1 MRMLPYIASRVL
13 GTPLVIGQN
22 KLDAIL
28 AVLGPRIGIEAS
40 SPAAAFHDE
49 AGRSRATTVSPS
61 GIAVIPVFGTL
72 VKRAGPI
79 EAASGLTSYSELE
92 TEILDAAT
100 DPAVR
105 AILLDVDSPGG
116 EANGVF
122 DLADLVYEA
131 RSLKPVWA
139 VADEEAFSGAYA
151 IACAAERVIVPRTG
165 GIGSIGVVAVHV
177 DRSARDAMEG
187 YRYTTV
193 FAGARKNDFNPHEAL
208 GGEARAALQAEVDR
222 VYELFV
228 ETVARNR
235 GLTTAAVGGTEA
247 RLFFGEDA
255 VRAGL
260 ADEVGTTRDALAV
273 LAAAMSGSR
282 PMIRGVTATGSPG
295 FPEVSLTPP
304 DRKEASMT
312 DVITETA
319 KPGGTAPPAENKIDS
334 QPGPDGAPARAAY
347 SAEAVASA
355 AKAGK
360 PELRSAEGRAETDR
374 KTAEVVDLDKVR
386 AEARGEGAAEAARI
400 ADLCSLAGMP
410 ERTAEMIARRLS
422 ADEVR
427 KELLALKVGQDG
439 AEVRSHLLPGAGT
452 GQPASLDDNPVVR
465 AARARAASTSS
476 AQATAAKEA

>member
-1 MRMLPYIASRVL
+1 MRMLPHIASRAL

-28 AVLGPRIGIEAS
+28 AVLGPRIGIEAPP
-40 SPAAAFHDE
+40 PAVALHDE
-49 AGRSRATTVSPS
+49 AGRPRATKTTAS

-79 EAASGLTSYSELE
+79 EAASGLTSYGELE

-116 EANGVF
+116 EASGVF
-122 DLADLVYEA
+122 DLADLVFEA
-131 RSLKPVWA
+131 RGLKPVWA

-151 IACAAERVIVPRTG
+151 VASAAERVIVPRTG
-165 GIGSIGVVAVHV
+165 GTGSIGVVAVHV

-208 GGEARAALQAEVDR
+208 SGEARAALQAEVDR

-235 GLTTAAVGGTEA
+235 AMATAAVRATEA

-260 ADEVGTTRDALAV
+260 ADGVGTMRDALAA
-273 LAAAMSGSR
+273 LAATMSGSR
-282 PMIRGVTATGSPG
+282 AMIRGVTATVSPG

-304 DRKEASMT
+304 ERKEA
-312 DVITETA
+312 V
-319 KPGGTAPPAENKIDS
+319 
-334 QPGPDGAPARAAY
+334 
-347 SAEAVASA
+347 
-355 AKAGK
+355 
-360 PELRSAEGRAETDR
+360 
-374 KTAEVVDLDKVR
+374 
-386 AEARGEGAAEAARI
+386 
-400 ADLCSLAGMP
+400 
-410 ERTAEMIARRLS
+410 
-422 ADEVR
+422 
-427 KELLALKVGQDG
+427 
-439 AEVRSHLLPGAGT
+439 
-452 GQPASLDDNPVVR
+452 
-465 AARARAASTSS
+465 
-476 AQATAAKEA
+476 

>member
-1 MRMLPYIASRVL
+1 MRMLPHIASRAL

-28 AVLGPRIGIEAS
+28 AVLGPRIGIEAPP
-40 SPAAAFHDE
+40 PAVALQDE
-49 AGRSRATTVSPS
+49 AGRPRATKITPS

-79 EAASGLTSYSELE
+79 EAASGLTSYGELE

-116 EANGVF
+116 EASGVF
-122 DLADLVYEA
+122 DLADLVFEA
-131 RSLKPVWA
+131 RGLKPVWA

-151 IACAAERVIVPRTG
+151 VASAAERVIVPRTG
-165 GIGSIGVVAVHV
+165 GTGSIGVVAVHV

-235 GLTTAAVGGTEA
+235 AMATAAVRATEA

-260 ADEVGTTRDALAV
+260 ADGVGTMRDALAA
-273 LAAAMSGSR
+273 LAATMSGSR
-282 PMIRGVTATGSPG
+282 AMIRGVTATVSPG

-304 DRKEASMT
+304 ERKEENMT

-319 KPGGTAPPAENKIDS
+319 KPGGTAPPAENKTDS
-334 QPGPDGAPARAAY
+334 EPGPDTE
-347 SAEAVASA
+347 AEA
-355 AKAGK
+355 G
-360 PELRSAEGRAETDR
+360 R

-386 AEARGEGAAEAARI
+386 AEARGEGHREAARI
-400 ADLCSLAGMP
+400 ADLCALAGMP
-410 ERTAEMIARRLS
+410 ERTGEMIARGLS

-427 KELLALKVGQDG
+427 KELLTLKAGRDDT
-439 AEVRSHLLPGAGT
+439 EVRSHLLPGAGT
-452 GQPASLDDNPVVR
+452 GRPVSLDDNPVVR
-465 AARARAASTSS
+465 AAKARAA
-476 AQATAAKEA
+476 AAKEV